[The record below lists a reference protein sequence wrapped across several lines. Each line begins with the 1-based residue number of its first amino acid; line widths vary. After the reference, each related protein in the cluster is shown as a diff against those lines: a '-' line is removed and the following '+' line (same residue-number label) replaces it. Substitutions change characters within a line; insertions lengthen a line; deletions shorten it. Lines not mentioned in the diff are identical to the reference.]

1 MTRLFNAFPLQFFVI
16 VAATIVLYII
26 SPWLAPGSVSGSSIL
41 TVLSF
46 ASILVIAA
54 AGQTLVIQQ
63 GGLDLSVA
71 GVISLAA
78 VLVTKYPAGRFGAHP
93 LGWGGSC
100 QRRCLGH
107 SLRGCDHSL

>member
-63 GGLDLSVA
+63 GGLDLSVP

-78 VLVTKYPAGRFGAHP
+78 VLAYSALHLKHGAGWRAP
-93 LGWGGSC
+93 RSE
-100 QRRCLGH
+100 
-107 SLRGCDHSL
+107 RGT